1 MTELRTIP
9 LSNLSDEGLLEVCR
23 AAEVIACECPGYLA
37 RLLQQVRRFRNYTH
51 GCIDQFPEDKETHLW
66 LSEQA
71 QKAEDIIYQT
81 MVELMQKEG
90 LIDSDS
96 DSIMLDKLSARA
108 QEIVVKQ
115 LGL

>member
-1 MTELRTIP
+1 MSDARKIP

-37 RLLQQVRRFRNYTH
+37 RLLQQLRRFRNYTQ

-66 LSEQA
+66 LDEQA
-71 QKAEDIIYQT
+71 QKAEDIIYRT
-81 MVELMQKEG
+81 MVELMRKED
-90 LIDSDS
+90 LIDDHSDS
-96 DSIMLDKLSARA
+96 VMLERLSERA
-108 QEIVVKQ
+108 QTIVTKQ